1 MGYNHEAPPF
11 ISAFREFHMH
21 RFAGVIVV
29 ALLASGCLRSTTVI
43 SVKPDGSGTVVQ
55 ETGVS
60 PQALAML
67 QGMASSSSEPGKMPT
82 ELFGEEQAK
91 KAAATMGIQFVSGEP
106 IKTAQVEGYRAR
118 FAFDDVRKLRMK
130 MNQDPTKEG
139 SATTSGG
146 DSPFGFDFERRDAS
160 SVLTIVM
167 PDKTDGAA
175 AINPMNGLGM
185 GGSNPDAQANQQAMQ
200 MMKVMMQGLFVD
212 ITLNVDGRII
222 KTNAPH
228 VNGSQLTLMQLD
240 FDKLLAD
247 EAAMQKL
254 QGAKDLKS
262 LASVPGLKVIAD
274 KKVTVEFAR

>member
-1 MGYNHEAPPF
+1 MQRY
-11 ISAFREFHMH
+11 
-21 RFAGVIVV
+21 AGLVLV

-67 QGMASSSSEPGKMPT
+67 QGMAGSSAEPGKMPPQ
-82 ELFGEEQAK
+82 LFGEEQAR
-91 KAAATMGIQFVSGEP
+91 KAAETMGIQFVSGEP
-106 IKTAQVEGYRAR
+106 MKTAQMEGYRAR

-130 MNQDPTKEG
+130 MNQDPTKNA
-139 SATTSGG
+139 ATTSGG
-146 DSPFGFDFERRDAS
+146 DSPFGFDFERRGSS

-167 PDKTDGAA
+167 PEKADGAA
-175 AINPMNGLGM
+175 GMNPINGLGV
-185 GGSNPDAQANQQAMQ
+185 GGNKTDPQANQQAMQ

-212 ITLNVDGRII
+212 ITLAVDGRII

-228 VNGSQLTLMQLD
+228 VNGSQVTLMQID

-247 EAAMQKL
+247 EAALQKL
-254 QGAKDLKS
+254 QGATDLKS

-274 KKVTVEFAR
+274 RKVMVEFGR